1 MAAGGPQRKK
11 RLILKEHEWDLV
23 RTFVRT
29 YFEREDKA
37 VAAKATYNI
46 FLSEIRKEYS
56 DFDISVTAFKTHVGE
71 IEKLKEKAGVQIQSD
86 HLGRDY
92 LDRLKAV
99 FLQVLIGL
107 PLNTEFESIKFHQL
121 IQRAHQLAPELKII
135 EKNRNTLACHFR
147 LKDLKG
153 LVRGQR
159 PAEAAVSP
167 GDSNRAAEAA
177 QAALAAAA
185 IDGPRLG
192 EIQGRQDVQ
201 AGRCRPLKRPR
212 RNKGPF
218 DMTDSASAAHDEG
231 EHSPRA
237 AVPSP
242 PADQDAAIYRDIPAM
257 ETQLAP
263 RDGLEIYGATNAGDA
278 LSKLFEYN
286 SEIPSSNAHTEHGGQ
301 PDCSPARDGDDHGTC
316 ISCLIFW
323 NI

>member
-11 RLILKEHEWDLV
+11 RLNLKEHEWDLV

-92 LDRLKAV
+92 LERLKAV
-99 FLQVLIGL
+99 FHEVLIGL
-107 PLNTEFESIKFHQL
+107 PLNTEFESIKFQEL
-121 IQRAHQLAPELKII
+121 IQRAHQLAPDLKII
-135 EKNRNTLACHFR
+135 EKNRNTLASHFR

-153 LVRGQR
+153 LARGKR

-167 GDSNRAAEAA
+167 GHSRRAAEIA

-185 IDGPRLG
+185 NDVPRRG
-192 EIQGRQDVQ
+192 EIQGRRDVQ
-201 AGRCRPLKRPR
+201 DGRFRPPKRRRIKDVFSMPSSDSEPR
-212 RNKGPF
+212 SSRVAEPS
-218 DMTDSASAAHDEG
+218 TPAA
-231 EHSPRA
+231 
-237 AVPSP
+237 
-242 PADQDAAIYRDIPAM
+242 QDAAIVRDIHATG
-257 ETQLAP
+257 TQLAAC
-263 RDGLEIYGATNAGDA
+263 DGPNGVPKCLSMLCEYSSSNDQQENLSSNAQ
-278 LSKLFEYN
+278 KKN
-286 SEIPSSNAHTEHGGQ
+286 PSSNAHTADRGQ
-301 PDCSPARDGDDHGTC
+301 AATADDDGTC
-316 ISCLIFW
+316 ISCLMFGTFRY
-323 NI
+323 

>member
-71 IEKLKEKAGVQIQSD
+71 IEKLKENAGVQIQSD

-121 IQRAHQLAPELKII
+121 IQRAHQLDPELKII
-135 EKNRNTLACHFR
+135 EKNRNTLAYHFR

-159 PAEAAVSP
+159 PAEATVSP
-167 GDSNRAAEAA
+167 GHSGRAAEAV
-177 QAALAAAA
+177 QALAAAA
-185 IDGPRLG
+185 IDGPHIG
-192 EIQGRQDVQ
+192 EFQGRRDVQ
-201 AGRCRPLKRPR
+201 DGRFRPPKRRR
-212 RNKGPF
+212 RNKDVF
-218 DMTDSASAAHDEG
+218 DMSESSSVAHDEG

-237 AVPSP
+237 FVPS
-242 PADQDAAIYRDIPAM
+242 AQDEAIDRDIPA
-257 ETQLAP
+257 TGIQLAS
-263 RDGLEIYGATNAGDA
+263 RDGPEIYGATTAGDGMSM
-278 LSKLFEYN
+278 LLEYS
-286 SEIPSSNAHTEHGGQ
+286 SENPSSNAHTADRGQ
-301 PDCSPARDGDDHGTC
+301 PDCFPATGDDDGTC
-316 ISCLIFW
+316 ISCLIFG
-323 NI
+323 IFRY